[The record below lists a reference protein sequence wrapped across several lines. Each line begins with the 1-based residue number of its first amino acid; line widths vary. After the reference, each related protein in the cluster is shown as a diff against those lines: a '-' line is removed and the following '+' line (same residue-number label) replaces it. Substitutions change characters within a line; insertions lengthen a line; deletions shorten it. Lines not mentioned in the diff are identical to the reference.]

1 MVLIQRPLTMMPVL
15 VPCTWDVE
23 EVLEF
28 SMLPAISGFLDRHG
42 FYSAD
47 VDGDVDR

>member
-1 MVLIQRPLTMMPVL
+1 MVLIQGPLTMMPVL
-15 VPCTWDVE
+15 VPCTWDV
-23 EVLEF
+23 EF

>member
-1 MVLIQRPLTMMPVL
+1 MVLIQRPLMMMPVL

-28 SMLPAISGFLDRHG
+28 SMLPGISGFMDRYG
-42 FYSAD
+42 FYSEERED
-47 VDGDVDR
+47 DP